1 MVTLQTNKI
10 PTIVGQTN
18 KRITIMTNKEIKFEL
33 AKVALTKCNFMTS
46 ETFTESLKN
55 LYEWVVEEPEVE
67 VETIDKNNF
76 DSVDIEEVLNIV
88 RKNQHF
94 SSGIATM
101 LETTLSNNN
110 INTVGDLMRIGRRD
124 FSKYRLV
131 GKKSIWA
138 IEDALE
144 ELGVKGW

>member
-1 MVTLQTNKI
+1 ME
-10 PTIVGQTN
+10 
-18 KRITIMTNKEIKFEL
+18 NKEIKFEL
-33 AKVALTKCNFMTS
+33 AKIALERCNFSTS
-46 ETFTESLKN
+46 ETLTESLKN
-55 LYEWVVEEPEVE
+55 LYEWIMEEPEVE

-76 DSVDIEEVLNIV
+76 DGVDIKEVLNIV
-88 RKNQHF
+88 RKNQYF

-101 LETTLSNNN
+101 LEGIFDSNN
-110 INTVGDLMRIGRRD
+110 INTVGDLVRIGRRD

-144 ELGVKGW
+144 ELGVTTW

>member
-1 MVTLQTNKI
+1 
-10 PTIVGQTN
+10 
-18 KRITIMTNKEIKFEL
+18 MTNKEIKFEL
-33 AKVALTKCNFMTS
+33 AKIALERCNFSTS
-46 ETFTESLKN
+46 EALTESLKN
-55 LYEWVVEEPEVE
+55 LYEWIMEEPEVE

-76 DSVDIEEVLNIV
+76 DGVDIKEVLNIV
-88 RKNQHF
+88 RKNQYF

-101 LETTLSNNN
+101 LEGIFDSNN
-110 INTVGDLMRIGRRD
+110 INTVGHLVRIGRHD

-144 ELGVKGW
+144 ELGVTTW